1 MALEVSN
8 RITITVPVSKLSS
21 CTHEAMELTR
31 ICGGVTKVK
40 GDGGW
45 FDSDGTFHAEEVR
58 LATWH
63 FPDNKSRDANRA
75 ARALVDALFAS
86 GELAVMKTRFYTPHT
101 ARVLGARRYGE
112 VSRIIYAPDEHQ
124 RQIKLTLPDV
134 LADDQSL
141 RHLNS

>member
-1 MALEVSN
+1 MTLNVTN
-8 RITITVPVSKLSS
+8 RITITVPVSKLSA
-21 CTHEAMELTR
+21 CTNEAMELTR

-45 FDSDGTFHAEEVR
+45 FDETNRFHAEEVR
-58 LATWH
+58 IATWH
-63 FPDNKSRDANRA
+63 FPDSKADMADRA

-101 ARVLGARRYGE
+101 ARVLGSRHYGE
-112 VSRIIYAPDEHQ
+112 VSRIIYAPEEHQ